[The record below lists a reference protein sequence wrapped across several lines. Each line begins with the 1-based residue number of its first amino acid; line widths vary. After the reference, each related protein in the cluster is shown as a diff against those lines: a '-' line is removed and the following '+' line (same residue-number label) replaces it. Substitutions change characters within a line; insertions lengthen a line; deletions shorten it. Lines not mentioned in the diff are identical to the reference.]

1 MRVKLQ
7 SKVIYDVFL
16 SYSRKDAN
24 IADEIYKVLQKNN
37 IKVFIDTEDIGG
49 ARDFAEI
56 ISENIL
62 SSKIFLCIASS
73 NYYKAKWALDEIAY
87 AKDNKQRESIYVYII
102 DNSEMPRGYNLSTAA
117 INRRLMSNTPIEPNL
132 VDDIKLLLN
141 NQKILIK
148 HPMNKDNNDT
158 SSHIDIGIN
167 TKSFYSN
174 IGFNFTTLISFFK
187 RFFKKKGDKI
197 SIKDSNKSI
206 PD

>member
-37 IKVFIDTEDIGG
+37 IKVFIDTKGIGG

-73 NYYKAKWALDEIAY
+73 NYYKAKWTLDEIAY
-87 AKDNKQRESIYVYII
+87 AKDNK
-102 DNSEMPRGYNLSTAA
+102 
-117 INRRLMSNTPIEPNL
+117 
-132 VDDIKLLLN
+132 
-141 NQKILIK
+141 
-148 HPMNKDNNDT
+148 
-158 SSHIDIGIN
+158 
-167 TKSFYSN
+167 
-174 IGFNFTTLISFFK
+174 
-187 RFFKKKGDKI
+187 
-197 SIKDSNKSI
+197 
-206 PD
+206 

>member
-37 IKVFIDTEDIGG
+37 IKVFIDTEGIGG

-148 HPMNKDNNDT
+148 HPMNMDNNDT
-158 SSHIDIGIN
+158 SSHFDIGIN

>member
-73 NYYKAKWALDEIAY
+73 N
-87 AKDNKQRESIYVYII
+87 
-102 DNSEMPRGYNLSTAA
+102 
-117 INRRLMSNTPIEPNL
+117 
-132 VDDIKLLLN
+132 
-141 NQKILIK
+141 
-148 HPMNKDNNDT
+148 
-158 SSHIDIGIN
+158 
-167 TKSFYSN
+167 
-174 IGFNFTTLISFFK
+174 
-187 RFFKKKGDKI
+187 
-197 SIKDSNKSI
+197 
-206 PD
+206 

>member
-1 MRVKLQ
+1 
-7 SKVIYDVFL
+7 
-16 SYSRKDAN
+16 
-24 IADEIYKVLQKNN
+24 
-37 IKVFIDTEDIGG
+37 
-49 ARDFAEI
+49 
-56 ISENIL
+56 
-62 SSKIFLCIASS
+62 
-73 NYYKAKWALDEIAY
+73 
-87 AKDNKQRESIYVYII
+87 
-102 DNSEMPRGYNLSTAA
+102 MPRGYDLSTAA